1 MKERYTTT
9 DKSIKIL
16 RKKIVRRWNDAK
28 ADARLTRF
36 DELTV
41 ISAVDELYKRLD
53 SDFRDSML
61 ELAIA
66 IYEEAEESGSER
78 PTKKYLNK
86 LLSKSDPVTKYAYTS
101 EALRKRDRLKEA
113 LETRSDTAYEWRK
126 AMSFWAN
133 MAAQYADC
141 ITDEVTLKAYRDAGV
156 KYVMWVTQ
164 RDEKVCEDCR
174 PRNGTVYP
182 IDEAP
187 PKKHWHCRCYYIPW
201 HKE

>member
-16 RKKIVRRWNDAK
+16 RKKIIRRWNDAK

-66 IYEEAEESGSER
+66 IYKEAEESGSER

-86 LLSKSDPVTKYAYTS
+86 LLSKPDPVTKYAYTS

-187 PKKHWHCRCYYIPW
+187 PKEHWHCRCYYIPW